1 MKNRRF
7 LANAKQ
13 ASFFHGGEGGFSY
26 FVGEVDLNAVIFKK
40 RLVERIA
47 RIEFLLQIGA
57 KANRNVSAFD
67 TEGNGIREAYPAK
80 HEHLFRRRKM
90 ESSLDLRRRIL
101 ALESKHT
108 RTGLGAASAHF
119 FAKRKHLAKI
129 LFELG
134 TGDKSSL
141 AALAVC
147 NAHAAKGFQSMAC
160 RHAADTHAFGNFLF
174 GGNGLADFECAGA
187 NLFQQALLDLVVQR
201 DDAFSIESELAHG
214 CSSCIDDWTYIAE
227 GEWCQADFTDEAN
240 SFHFSGDRR
249 HQSQLEPVLQS
260 RRKRA
265 MSEALP
271 IGEAVLEVISNDG
284 AKRYVRVTQTP
295 FFIGRGAETGNHLQ
309 LNDRRISRNCAA
321 IVSEANKFYIEDR
334 GQRRGL
340 YVNGEKVES
349 RELQHGDAITF
360 GLEDSYEII
369 YRSSETSGDDSIPMF
384 LTRIEHMTSTDQS
397 SGGLNKLNLLLEAT
411 TLLHSQLP
419 LDSVLGKMLDHAI
432 SVTNADRGLL
442 LETNQAGQL
451 GVRLAR
457 RNGGM
462 RLPPESLSP
471 SQTAIQMALKQ
482 QAAVIT
488 EDLAQAE
495 MNLQEAQSI
504 VSQGL
509 RSVVVIPLYSV
520 TRASSDESLVD
531 VVRGQFLGVVYL
543 DSRKPAAFSRLDRQI
558 LDALAADAAGTLDNA
573 RLVERERER
582 QRLEQEI
589 NIARDIQQALL
600 PRALRKY
607 PYLDVK
613 GCNFPCLSVGGDYF
627 DVFPM
632 GDGRTAFLIAD
643 VSGKGLGA
651 ALLTTM
657 LQGALSGLTL
667 GYDPARV
674 FTHIN
679 RFLCDHA
686 EVGRYATM
694 FFGVMDG
701 GGHMEFINAGHPS
714 PYLIRNG
721 KAETPFTEGSY
732 PVGLVPEAEYT
743 AACLKLEPGD
753 TLVLFSDGVTEAMD
767 PDDEMFGMPRLAEV
781 LNDKNDVPLDHLQK
795 CVLEA
800 VENFVR
806 GARQADDL
814 TMLLVRYQAAS
825 KDVMTDTDAPST
837 SSAVA

>member
-1 MKNRRF
+1 
-7 LANAKQ
+7 
-13 ASFFHGGEGGFSY
+13 
-26 FVGEVDLNAVIFKK
+26 
-40 RLVERIA
+40 
-47 RIEFLLQIGA
+47 
-57 KANRNVSAFD
+57 
-67 TEGNGIREAYPAK
+67 
-80 HEHLFRRRKM
+80 
-90 ESSLDLRRRIL
+90 
-101 ALESKHT
+101 
-108 RTGLGAASAHF
+108 
-119 FAKRKHLAKI
+119 
-129 LFELG
+129 
-134 TGDKSSL
+134 
-141 AALAVC
+141 
-147 NAHAAKGFQSMAC
+147 
-160 RHAADTHAFGNFLF
+160 
-174 GGNGLADFECAGA
+174 
-187 NLFQQALLDLVVQR
+187 
-201 DDAFSIESELAHG
+201 
-214 CSSCIDDWTYIAE
+214 
-227 GEWCQADFTDEAN
+227 
-240 SFHFSGDRR
+240 
-249 HQSQLEPVLQS
+249 
-260 RRKRA
+260 

-271 IGEAVLEVISNDG
+271 MTEAVLEVHANDG
-284 AKRYVRVTQTP
+284 GKRYVRVTQTP

-340 YVNGEKVES
+340 FVNGEKVES
-349 RELQHGDAITF
+349 RELLPGDVISF

-369 YRSSETSGDDSIPMF
+369 FQSSESSSDDSIPMF

-442 LETNQAGQL
+442 LEASPSGKL
-451 GVRLAR
+451 SVRLAR
-457 RNGGM
+457 KNGGM

-482 QAAVIT
+482 QSAVIT

-495 MNLQEAQSI
+495 LNLQEAQSI
-504 VSQGL
+504 VAQGL
-509 RSVVVIPLYSV
+509 RAVVVIPLYSV
-520 TRASSDESLVD
+520 TRASSDESLMD
-531 VVRGQFLGVVYL
+531 ISRGQFLGAVYL
-543 DSRKPAAFSRLDRQI
+543 DSRRPAAFSKLDRQI

-582 QRLEQEI
+582 QRLEAEI

-600 PRALRKY
+600 PRAFKEY
-607 PYLDVK
+607 ANLDVS

-627 DVFPM
+627 DVFPI
-632 GDGRTAFLIAD
+632 DDDRTAFLIAD

-657 LQGALSGLTL
+657 LQGALSGLTI
-667 GYDPARV
+667 GVDPARV

-694 FFGVMDG
+694 FFGVTDSK
-701 GGHMEFINAGHPS
+701 GHLEFINAGHPS
-714 PYLIRNG
+714 PYLIRHG

-767 PDDEMFGMPRLAEV
+767 PADEMFGMKRLEEV
-781 LNDKNDVPLDHLQK
+781 LNDKGDVTLEHLQK
-795 CVLEA
+795 CILES

-814 TMLLVRYQAAS
+814 TMLLVRYQATAQS
-825 KDVMTDTDAPST
+825 AMTDTDAPST